1 MTNSDIAID
10 LGPAAN
16 IPSEAAPNHGF
27 RPHSPVW
34 FQKLGSPRT
43 VGADGGLKQARDVHH
58 ENSASENPENDCKAP
73 AEAKLHWQD
82 GKESLERRPGLSDQR
97 IVNHGL
103 DSGLRPT
110 SATSISAEDQTV
122 FDQTPEY
129 DSVYAD
135 SVADTET
142 LGEQTTPEPE
152 SNALARPEPY
162 HTKETYAEL
171 SKRADI
177 ILENAKKRLRASSS
191 QASIEKCIRLTR
203 LAHG

>member
-1 MTNSDIAID
+1 MTKSDIAID

-34 FQKLGSPRT
+34 FQKLASPRL
-43 VGADGGLKQARDVHH
+43 VGADGGLKQARDVHYGD
-58 ENSASENPENDCKAP
+58 SAPDNLDNDCKASG
-73 AEAKLHWQD
+73 EAKLHWQD
-82 GKESLERRPGLSDQR
+82 RKGSPERGPGLPDQR
-97 IVNHGL
+97 IVSHGL
-103 DSGLRPT
+103 GSRPRPT
-110 SATSISAEDQTV
+110 SATSSSAEDQTV
-122 FDQTPEY
+122 FDQIPEY

-142 LGEQTTPEPE
+142 LGEQTIPEPE

-177 ILENAKKRLRASSS
+177 ILENAKKRLRASPS
-191 QASIEKCIRLTR
+191 
-203 LAHG
+203 